1 VTSYGL
7 LVFDGAE
14 ELDFAGPWEV
24 FTTSSMVRDDAD
36 SVFLVAERSEPVRCA
51 KGLRVLPDYT
61 LGGHPALDVLL
72 VPGGQ
77 GTRREVSNPVI
88 IDWIRAT
95 AGVAT
100 WTTSVCTG
108 VLLLHEA
115 GPALG
120 RRVATHYAFED
131 TLEARGNV
139 TVVRDA
145 RYVVDGQLV
154 TSQGVS
160 AGIDMALWLVGRIHG
175 REHSR
180 TVRRYIQYDP
190 APPYL
195 ADEPTPPYQA
205 EEPAPPYQA
214 QEPA

>member
-1 VTSYGL
+1 VTNYGV

-24 FTTSSMVRDDAD
+24 FTSSSMLREQAD
-36 SVFLVAERSEPVRCA
+36 SVFLVAEHPDAVRCA

-61 LGGHPALDVLL
+61 LGDHPAVDVLL

-95 AGVAT
+95 AGAAT

-115 GPALG
+115 GPARG
-120 RRVATHYAFED
+120 RRVATHHAFED
-131 TLEARGNV
+131 TLEARGDV
-139 TVVRDA
+139 TVVRAA

-160 AGIDMALWLVGRIHG
+160 AGIDMALWLIGRIHG
-175 REHSR
+175 RDHSR
-180 TVRRYIQYDP
+180 AVRRYIQYEP

-195 ADEPTPPYQA
+195 ADEPTPPDQA